1 VKFEWL
7 NSVPLSAVPPED
19 VQMDKAE
26 DERRLDR
33 GVTVGSIASSSTAAG
48 AAVAIKCEKDSTVR
62 ILGDEGAPP
71 DATRR
76 MQL

>member
-1 VKFEWL
+1 
-7 NSVPLSAVPPED
+7 
-19 VQMDKAE
+19 MDKAD

-33 GVTVGSIASSSTAAG
+33 GVTVGSIASSSTAAE

-62 ILGDEGAPP
+62 ILGDAGAAP

>member
-1 VKFEWL
+1 M
-7 NSVPLSAVPPED
+7 SAVPPED
-19 VQMDKAE
+19 VQMDKAD

-33 GVTVGSIASSSTAAG
+33 GVTVGSIASSSSAAE

-76 MQL
+76 IFKQS